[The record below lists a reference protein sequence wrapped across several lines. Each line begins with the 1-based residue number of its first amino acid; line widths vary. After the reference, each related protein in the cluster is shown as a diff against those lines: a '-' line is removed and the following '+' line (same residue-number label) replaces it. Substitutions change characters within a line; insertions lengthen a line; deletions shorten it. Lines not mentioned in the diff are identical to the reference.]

1 MIRTLIVGFG
11 VICFSFTV
19 LQYSVL
25 LVYALLSGRLLRD
38 NRAGRRPV
46 ALAKI
51 ATDRTMPGVSIVM
64 PAYNEE
70 NVITHTTVS
79 ALAQEYPRVEVIV
92 VNDGSKDATLQVLID
107 HFHLEPYDTD
117 PPPGPIPT
125 EPVKAI
131 YRSRSESRIVVVDKA
146 PSGAKADGSNAGIN
160 AASYPWVVVM
170 DADEF
175 MERDT
180 IARCMVEVVAAPDT
194 TAMVGGTLLP
204 TNDIVIEGP
213 NIIERHTP
221 RNYWVG
227 CQLIEY
233 LTAFLVARPG
243 LARLRA
249 MPIVSGGFGLF
260 RRDAVVAVG
269 GYRHGHLGE
278 DMDMCLRVQRDL
290 ADRGEKCRVVQVPES
305 LCWTEFPQ
313 TKDVL
318 RRQRIRW
325 HRGLRMIMRDHGSM
339 IGRRRYGPVGH
350 HRRRLALRVRMAR
363 TDPRG
368 SGLGNDVRPVV
379 ERLDRPGCGVRS
391 VSHDAADR
399 HGAHD
404 AERGGD
410 DEVPANLQSALR
422 PRAHVRVGHRTE
434 LGLPPTHSRV
444 ADPVLVSRRLGLG
457 RDAPRGLQD
466 QRDPSH
472 LNQLRLARR
481 YGVAV
486 TTR

>member
-1 MIRTLIVGFG
+1 MIRTLIVAFG

-19 LQYSVL
+19 LQYAVML
-25 LVYALLSGRLLRD
+25 LYAALSGRLLKD

-51 ATDRTMPGVSIVM
+51 ATDRTMPGVSIIM

-70 NVITHTTVS
+70 NVITHTSVS
-79 ALAQEYPRVEVIV
+79 ALAQEYPHVEVIV

-107 HFHLEPYDTD
+107 HFQLEPYDTD
-117 PPPGPIPT
+117 PPPGPIAT

-131 YRSRSESRIVVVDKA
+131 YRSRTESRIVVVDKA

-160 AASYPWVVVM
+160 VASYPWVVVM

-175 MERDT
+175 LERDT

-204 TNDIVIEGP
+204 SNDIVIEGP
-213 NIIERHTP
+213 NILERHTP

-233 LTAFLVARPG
+233 LTAFLIARPG
-243 LARLRA
+243 LSRLRA

-325 HRGLRMIMRDHGSM
+325 HRGLKMIMHDHGSM
-339 IGRRRYGPVGH
+339 IGRKRYGPVGTVGVGS
-350 HRRRLALRVRMAR
+350 LFVFEWLGPILEAMGWAMMLGLWLSGWIDPTAAFAVFLTTQLIGMALTMLSVAVMTKYLQTFSRPADLVRMFGWAIALNWGYR
-363 TDPRG
+363 QLTLVWRIR
-368 SGLGNDVRPVV
+368 SLF
-379 ERLDRPGCGVRS
+379 PGATGW
-391 VSHDAADR
+391 
-399 HGAHD
+399 G
-404 AERGGD
+404 EM
-410 DEVPANLQSALR
+410 
-422 PRAHVRVGHRTE
+422 PRAGFKTTTTAVAA
-434 LGLPPTHSRV
+434 PT
-444 ADPVLVSRRLGLG
+444 
-457 RDAPRGLQD
+457 
-466 QRDPSH
+466 
-472 LNQLRLARR
+472 
-481 YGVAV
+481 AV
-486 TTR
+486 T